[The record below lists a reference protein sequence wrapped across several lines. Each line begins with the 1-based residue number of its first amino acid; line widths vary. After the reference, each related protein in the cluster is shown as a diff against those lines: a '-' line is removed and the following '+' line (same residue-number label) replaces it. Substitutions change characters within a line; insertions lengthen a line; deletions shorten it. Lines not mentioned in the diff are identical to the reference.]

1 MKRREQLKHALPD
14 GLASDH
20 IEPVAAATGT
30 MCLAADI
37 NRPQPDLWTA
47 ISALDLPRTI
57 PFIWREQADEPE
69 APAIVANRSW
79 IPPPPASDHGLWM
92 GAAVVSVLLHTS
104 VVLFFVEKLTP
115 RASVGVEVISVDL
128 VLGAAV
134 EAGLAPTPSR
144 SEVSP
149 LPTLPGMRAR
159 VGRGLKE
166 EPPEDQV
173 SERAPDDA
181 QFREASTV
189 VREVAKQRVKDDGSE
204 PHPVAIADEAPT
216 VIPDVAI
223 TRGLVEPPPERIA
236 RSPGTEAPA
245 RPRREARTTPAKQ
258 NSKNG
263 RDDRTPSSAA
273 TSASNGIG
281 RGRSDDDT
289 NYRGIIAA
297 HLARHKQFPA
307 DARGRGDEGNPA
319 VTFTIDGGG
328 RVVSVRLAH
337 GAGIASLD
345 QEVEA
350 MVRRA
355 SPFPAPPAGHAMTFT
370 VPVNFQLR

>member
-1 MKRREQLKHALPD
+1 MKRREQLKPASPD

-20 IEPVAAATGT
+20 IEPVAAAAGT
-30 MCLAADI
+30 ICLAADI
-37 NRPQPDLWTA
+37 NRPQPDLRTA
-47 ISALDLPRTI
+47 ISTVGVPRII
-57 PFIWREQADEPE
+57 PFIWREQADEP
-69 APAIVANRSW
+69 AVPAIVANRSW
-79 IPPPPASDHGLWM
+79 IPPTPASDHGLWM
-92 GAAVVSVLLHTS
+92 GSAVVSVLLHTS

-128 VLGAAV
+128 ILGADA
-134 EAGLAPTPSR
+134 EAGLARTPSR

-166 EPPEDQV
+166 EPPDDPV
-173 SERAPDDA
+173 SAHAPDDA

-189 VREVAKQRVKDDGSE
+189 VPEVKDDGSE

-236 RSPGTEAPA
+236 RSPSTEAPA

-273 TSASNGIG
+273 ISASNGIG

-337 GAGIASLD
+337 SAGIASLD